1 MAEQNIILQNI
12 LFSSGKWKL
21 DFNAAGQDLGWV
33 EIDGNYK
40 LSEIANEIVNTGA
53 GTNASHAIPSPIA
66 HVKDFKTR
74 LDNDDEDA
82 LNEWRGMLAVIALRE
97 ARGYAVS
104 ISDISLSKTD
114 LGRVFF
120 DALKDNFNVTGYTDG
135 ENVTGYTDNNG
146 NTHDPVLTVFSM
158 RDRNGQAKPFA
169 MFMPSIGIC
178 PFKEYPSELFTNV
191 PWYDNGGHRWV
202 DLKETIQDRN
212 NAGTLTVEE
221 VNLVNWTDSFA
232 NYAANGYLLN
242 KFKNYI
248 DPNNVANNGE
258 AANDN
263 AVTTDNT
270 VRTIASS

>member
-12 LFSSGKWKL
+12 LFSSGRWNL

-104 ISDISLSKTD
+104 IRDISLSQTD
-114 LGRVFF
+114 LGKVFF
-120 DALKDNFNVTGYTDG
+120 DALKDNSNVTGYTDG
-135 ENVTGYTDNNG
+135 ENVT
-146 NTHDPVLTVFSM
+146 
-158 RDRNGQAKPFA
+158 
-169 MFMPSIGIC
+169 
-178 PFKEYPSELFTNV
+178 
-191 PWYDNGGHRWV
+191 
-202 DLKETIQDRN
+202 
-212 NAGTLTVEE
+212 
-221 VNLVNWTDSFA
+221 
-232 NYAANGYLLN
+232 
-242 KFKNYI
+242 
-248 DPNNVANNGE
+248 
-258 AANDN
+258 
-263 AVTTDNT
+263 
-270 VRTIASS
+270 